1 MNKFG
6 FTLAEVLVTLGI
18 IGVVAAMTMP
28 TLISNHQKT
37 VYVTQLKKVYTEL
50 SQAAKRAINDNNAV
64 SLDET
69 RFNSNV
75 VGASSNFLKTYF
87 NVVQDCDTSLTPC
100 FAESYKYID
109 GSSFGIAYEPEAVV
123 SLASGASIAIFIN
136 AIGRDLNYL
145 ENHGNFSMLVDV
157 NGASRPNIVGRDMF
171 YVQLYSDGKVAEHY
185 DTGNVDLDSYF
196 ELCISG
202 SSVYGE
208 GCFSKIVA
216 DGWKMDY

>member
-100 FAESYKYID
+100 FAESYKYIN

-185 DTGNVDLDSYF
+185 DTGNVDLDGYF